1 MTFRDLNLKF
11 SYESGIDDLVQ
22 DFYVPVLNCAI
33 SYDRIAGFFSSSSLS
48 VAAKGIVGLIKNSGR
63 MRLLACPKLS
73 SEDYEIIRQTK
84 VSKQEIISNNF
95 IKELNALKNEFQRDH
110 IKALGWMLKHGY
122 LEIKLVEV
130 LNDKEISNKA
140 IFHQKVGVLKDTE
153 GNVLSFSGSVNESAS
168 GWFNNVEEFK
178 VFRYWI
184 EGQEEFVVSDNNKF
198 EQFWNKKRDN
208 VMIYELPEAISNNLI
223 EIADNFSVE
232 NFCVKYYIKKNKHK
246 ELEEK
251 LSLFLY
257 QLNALEEWE
266 KNDYK
271 LLFEMATGTGKTRTA
286 IGCVNKV
293 LELEKNVIVIISCPQ
308 NTLSMQWKK
317 EMIEDLGIEFD
328 CEIVADSSNRKW
340 RAQLEVSLKKI
351 SIGLYKTA
359 IIFTT
364 HKSGS
369 SKDFLDIVQKFA
381 NRTPICF
388 VGDEAH
394 GLGAYKNKK
403 GLLELYR
410 YRIGLSAT
418 PSRWFDELG
427 TNILTNYFGEKSF
440 EFSISKALS
449 TINPLTNKP
458 FLVNYYYNPIFVKL
472 TEDEIEG
479 YKKLSNMITKMS
491 KKAKDDEEYQK
502 RFEALLFARAA
513 IQKNAEEKYSALENV
528 LRNLKL
534 VSDTIIFVSD
544 EQIDSVMN
552 ILKNNNIFAHR
563 FTQDQGTKPSLQYDG
578 QSERQY
584 LIKQFRN
591 KNLKALVAISC
602 LDEGID
608 IPSADTAIL
617 MASSTNPR
625 EYIQRVG
632 RVIRQA
638 PEKGNANI
646 YDFVIEPDLDNLQS
660 QELIKFERAIF
671 RTEMNRVC
679 EMASNAINNA
689 SVQVA
694 IDERMRRLDEYGNE

>member
-11 SYESGIDDLVQ
+11 SYESGVDDLVQ
-22 DFYVPVLNCAI
+22 DFYIPVLNCAV

-48 VAAKGIVGLIKNSGR
+48 VAAQGIVGLIKNRGH

-73 SEDYEIIRQTK
+73 SQDYDVIRQTK
-84 VSKQEIISNNF
+84 VSKQDVISNNF
-95 IKELNALKNEFQRDH
+95 IIELNALKNEFQRDH
-110 IKALGWMLKHGY
+110 IKALGWMLKYGY
-122 LEIKLVEV
+122 LEMKLVEV
-130 LNDKEISNKA
+130 LNDKEITNKA
-140 IFHQKVGVLKDTE
+140 IFHQKVGILKDVE

-168 GWFNNVEEFK
+168 GWLNNVEEFK

-184 EGQEEFVVSDNNKF
+184 EGQEEFVISDNNKF
-198 EQFWNKKRDN
+198 EQFWNKERDN
-208 VMIYELPEAISNNLI
+208 VMIYNLPEAISNNLI
-223 EIADNFSVE
+223 EIAENFSVE
-232 NFCVKYYIKKNKHK
+232 NFCAKYYVQKNKRK
-246 ELEEK
+246 ELEKK
-251 LSLFLY
+251 LSLFSY
-257 QLNALEEWE
+257 QLEAIDQWE

-286 IGCVNKV
+286 IGCVNKI
-293 LELEKNVIVIISCPQ
+293 LELEKNVVVIISCPQ

-317 EMIEDLGIEFD
+317 EMIEELGIEFD
-328 CEIVADSSNRKW
+328 CEIIADSSNRKW

-359 IIFTT
+359 VIFTT
-364 HKSGS
+364 HKTGS
-369 SKDFLDIVQKFA
+369 SKDFLSIINQFSNK
-381 NRTPICF
+381 TPICF

-418 PSRWFDELG
+418 PRRWFDEIG
-427 TNILTNYFGEKSF
+427 TDILTNYFGEKSF

-449 TINPLTNKP
+449 TINPITNKP
-458 FLVNYYYNPIFVKL
+458 FLVNYYYHPVFVKL
-472 TEDEIEG
+472 SENEIEK
-479 YKKLSNMITKMS
+479 YKKLSNKITKMS
-491 KKAKDDEEYQK
+491 KKANDNEEYQK

-513 IQKNAEEKYSALENV
+513 IQKNAKAKYSALENV
-528 LRNLKL
+528 LGNLDE

-544 EQIDSVMN
+544 EQIDVVMN
-552 ILKNNNIFAHR
+552 ILKSNDIFAHR
-563 FTQDQGTKPSLQYDG
+563 FTQNQGTKPSLQYDG

-591 KNLKALVAISC
+591 KNLKVLVAISC

-646 YDFVIEPDLDNLQS
+646 YDFVVEPDLDKLQNR
-660 QELIKFERAIF
+660 ELIRFERAIF
-671 RTEMNRVC
+671 TTEMNRVC

-689 SVQVA
+689 SVQVS
-694 IDERMRRLDEYGNE
+694 IDERMRRLDEYGYE